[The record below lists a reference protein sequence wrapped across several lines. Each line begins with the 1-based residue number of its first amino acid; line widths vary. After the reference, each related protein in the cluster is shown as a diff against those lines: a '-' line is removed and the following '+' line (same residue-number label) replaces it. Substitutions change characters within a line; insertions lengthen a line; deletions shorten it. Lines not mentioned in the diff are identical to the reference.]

1 MSTLPRLTYYFIF
14 YAALR
19 VNMIGTIVLSSV
31 IGLLVIWFTFL
42 RSGRLLLNDIG
53 DFDLST
59 EDLAEDCFNGLG
71 KLWWEE

>member
-1 MSTLPRLTYYFIF
+1 MSTLLRLTYYFIF
-14 YAALR
+14 YTALR

-31 IGLLVIWFTFL
+31 IGLLVIWFTCFYAVVDF
-42 RSGRLLLNDIG
+42 LNDIG

-71 KLWWEE
+71 KLRWEE